1 MRPEA
6 TWRTE
11 ESATISTFCQPLFCV
26 TFESYCSKT
35 ASIIHKPLNLLT
47 LHLLAHLRVLCE
59 KKGRERAPQPI
70 AGLLLAGVH
79 SNRRPVLLLF
89 PRFVNHYFY
98 LCCILLFQDM
108 VPCFTHLKGDQTPFD
123 LPVLCSNPREI
134 KQNECV
140 KKCIGL
146 KRGTRNRTQSRNP
159 SDSLW
164 GGTRHPLPL
173 IKYKASCYSLL

>member
-1 MRPEA
+1 MEKGLACIWTRSIIVGRFTISTFCQPLFVLPLNLTVQRCGMRPEA

-47 LHLLAHLRVLCE
+47 LRLLAHLRVLCE

-89 PRFVNHYFY
+89 PRFVNHYFVFVLY
-98 LCCILLFQDM
+98 L
-108 VPCFTHLKGDQTPFD
+108 T
-123 LPVLCSNPREI
+123 LP
-134 KQNECV
+134 
-140 KKCIGL
+140 
-146 KRGTRNRTQSRNP
+146 RN
-159 SDSLW
+159 
-164 GGTRHPLPL
+164 G
-173 IKYKASCYSLL
+173 SLLHTP

>member
-1 MRPEA
+1 MWPEA

-26 TFESYCSKT
+26 TFESYCSKN

-47 LHLLAHLRVLCE
+47 LRLLAHLRVLCE

-89 PRFVNHYFY
+89 PRFVNHYLY
-98 LCCILLFQDM
+98 LCCILLFQEM
-108 VPCFTHLKGDQTPFD
+108 VPYFTHLKGDQTPFD

-134 KQNECV
+134 KHNEYV
-140 KKCIGL
+140 KFFIALSFIC
-146 KRGTRNRTQSRNP
+146 RNKYNIAKSIKLQLFFFFLFFSTFFFV
-159 SDSLW
+159 
-164 GGTRHPLPL
+164 TTVL
-173 IKYKASCYSLL
+173 IS